1 MLPAVLSGETG
12 LLEQLLPLIAGLGL
26 FMLGMKLLED
36 ALGALA
42 GLPLRRFLR
51 SHASTPPR
59 GLVIGAAATAVLQSS
74 TLVSLLVLAFVGA
87 GIMQLAGAVGVIM
100 GANLGT
106 TLTTWLVASL
116 GFKLDLAAAAMAL
129 IGAGGVGFTLLR
141 RASRARELAGLLLGI
156 GLLLYGL
163 DLMKSGVEDWAA
175 GFDVAPFA
183 GWPLLLMALLG
194 TAVTG
199 TIQSSTAA
207 MMIALG
213 AVHGG
218 LVELPSAAAFAA
230 GTGVGTTFTAL
241 LGALGGSA
249 DKKRVA
255 ATHLGFNVFKAVL
268 ALLLLYPLLALLGR
282 VPGLEDPLL
291 RLAAFHTTTNLLG
304 ITLVLPFAG
313 RLADWLG
320 RRFRSDGGQI
330 NHYLHAAG
338 PEVPEA
344 GLEAVRREV
353 RRALAM
359 TIALNREALRIP
371 ASLDNAWPDPDAGA
385 GRNGRRDFSER
396 YRRLK
401 RLEGE
406 IVEYVARLQLQE
418 ITPRVGSGLSA
429 QLEAMRMAVSSAKAL
444 KDIRG
449 NLVELR
455 LALQAPVDARLEE
468 FEASAA
474 GLYRA
479 IDRLGPGQPEPVL
492 VEAVSGLRSG
502 VREEREAAL
511 TRLYREASR
520 DSIGEEALSTL
531 LNVNRALYLSAQ
543 SLLRALGRHLLAPE
557 TAGVVEDAV
566 PD

>member
-1 MLPAVLSGETG
+1 MLPDV
-12 LLEQLLPLIAGLGL
+12 LPLIAGLGL

-36 ALGALA
+36 ALAALA

-51 SHASTPPR
+51 EHASTPGR
-59 GLVIGAAATAVLQSS
+59 GMVIGAAATAVLQSS

-116 GFKLDLAAAAMAL
+116 GFKLELAAPAMAFM
-129 IGAGGVGFTLLR
+129 GVGGVGFSLLR
-141 RASRARELAGLLLGI
+141 RGGRAHGTAGLLLGI

-163 DLMKSGVEDWAA
+163 DLMKSGVETWASA
-175 GFDVAPFA
+175 FDVAPFS
-183 GWPLLLMALLG
+183 GWPLVMMALLG
-194 TAVTG
+194 VVVTG
-199 TIQSSTAA
+199 AIQSSTAA

-213 AVHGG
+213 ALHGG
-218 LVELPSAAAFAA
+218 IVDLPSAAAFAA
-230 GTGVGTTFTAL
+230 GTSVGTTFTAV

-255 ATHLGFNVFKAVL
+255 AAHLGFNLFKATL
-268 ALLLLYPLLALLGR
+268 ALLILHPLLALLGR
-282 VPGLEDPLL
+282 VPGLADPLL
-291 RLAAFHTTTNLLG
+291 RLAAFHTTINLVG
-304 ITLVLPFAG
+304 IALVLPLAG
-313 RLADWLG
+313 RLAGWLA
-320 RRFRSDGGQI
+320 RRFRDGSDQV

-338 PEVPEA
+338 LEVPEA

-353 RRALAM
+353 RRALGM

-371 ASLDNAWPDPDAGA
+371 VPPGGEWPDPELGQ
-385 GRNGRRDFSER
+385 GRNGRRGFDER

-418 ITPRVGSGLSA
+418 ITREVGSGLST

-444 KDIRG
+444 KDIRD
-449 NLVELR
+449 NLLELR

-468 FEASAA
+468 FEAAA
-474 GLYRA
+474 TALYGA
-479 IDRLGPGQPEPVL
+479 IDRLAPEQPEPVL
-492 VEAVSGLRSG
+492 VETVSSLRNE
-502 VREEREAAL
+502 VREAREDAL
-511 TRLYREASR
+511 TGLYQQASR

-557 TAGVVEDAV
+557 TAGVVEDASL
-566 PD
+566 D

>member
-1 MLPAVLSGETG
+1 VLD
-12 LLEQLLPLIAGLGL
+12 QLLPLIAGLGL

-51 SHASTPPR
+51 THASTPSR

-87 GIMQLAGAVGVIM
+87 GIMQLSGAVGVIM

-116 GFKLDLAAAAMAL
+116 GFKLDLAAPAMAF
-129 IGAGGVGFTLLR
+129 IGVGGVGYALLR
-141 RASRARELAGLLLGI
+141 RASRVRDVAGLLLGI

-183 GWPLLLMALLG
+183 GWSLVMMALLG
-194 TAVTG
+194 MAVTG
-199 TIQSSTAA
+199 AIQSSTAA

-218 LVELPSAAAFAA
+218 LVDLPSAAAFAA

-255 ATHLGFNVFKAVL
+255 ATHLGFNLFKAVL

-291 RLAAFHTTTNLLG
+291 RLAAFHTATNLLG
-304 ITLVLPFAG
+304 IALVLPFAG
-313 RLADWLG
+313 RLALWLG
-320 RRFRSDGGQI
+320 RHFRSDGGHI
-330 NHYLHAAG
+330 NHYLQAAG
-338 PEVPEA
+338 DEVPEA

-353 RRALAM
+353 ARALGM
-359 TIALNREALRIP
+359 TIAMNRETLRVP
-371 ASLDNAWPDPDAGA
+371 ADPDSAWSDPGEVR
-385 GRNGRRDFSER
+385 GRNVRRDFDER

-418 ITPRVGSGLSA
+418 VTPSVGSGLSA
-429 QLEAMRMAVSSAKAL
+429 QLDAMRMAVSSAKAL
-444 KDIRG
+444 KDIRS

-455 LALQAPVDARLEE
+455 LALHAPVDARLEE

-474 GLYRA
+474 ALYRD
-479 IDRLGPGQPEPVL
+479 IDRLGPEQPEPVL
-492 VEAVSGLRSG
+492 VEAVSGLRSR
-502 VREEREAAL
+502 VRETRDGAL

-520 DSIGEEALSTL
+520 DSIDEETLSTL
-531 LNVNRALYLSAQ
+531 LNVNRAIYLSAQ
-543 SLLRALGRHLLAPE
+543 SLLRALGHHLLAPE

-566 PD
+566 AD

>member
-1 MLPAVLSGETG
+1 MLPDV
-12 LLEQLLPLIAGLGL
+12 LPLISGLGL

-36 ALGALA
+36 ALAALA
-42 GLPLRRFLR
+42 GLSLRRFLR

-87 GIMQLAGAVGVIM
+87 GIMQLSGAVGVIM

-116 GFKLDLAAAAMAL
+116 GFKLDLAAPAMVF
-129 IGAGGVGFTLLR
+129 IGAGGVGFALLR
-141 RASRARELAGLLLGI
+141 RASRVRDTAGLLLGI

-163 DLMKSGVEDWAA
+163 DLMKSGVDGWAEA
-175 GFDVAPFA
+175 FDVTPFA

-194 TAVTG
+194 VAVTAL
-199 TIQSSTAA
+199 IQSSTAS
-207 MMIALG
+207 MMIALS
-213 AVHGG
+213 ALHGG
-218 LVELPSAAAFAA
+218 IVDLPSAAAFAA
-230 GTGVGTTFTAL
+230 GTGVGTTFTAV

-255 ATHLGFNVFKAVL
+255 AAHTGFNLFKAVL
-268 ALLLLYPLLALLGR
+268 ALVLLHPLLAVLGWF
-282 VPGLEDPLL
+282 PGLEDPLL
-291 RLAAFHTTTNLLG
+291 RLAAFHTTINLAG
-304 ITLVLPFAG
+304 IALALPFAG
-313 RLADWLG
+313 RLATWLG
-320 RRFRSDGGQI
+320 RRFRDGSEHI

-338 PEVPEA
+338 HEVPEA

-353 RRALAM
+353 RRALGMA
-359 TIALNREALRIP
+359 IAINHEALRIP
-371 ASLDNAWPDPDAGA
+371 APPDGLWPDPEAGE
-385 GRNGRRDFSER
+385 GRNGRRDFDER

-406 IVEYVARLQLQE
+406 IVEYAARLNLHE
-418 ITPRVGSGLSA
+418 ITPRVGAGLSA

-455 LALQAPVDARLEE
+455 LALQAPVDAQLEA

-474 GLYRA
+474 ALYRA
-479 IDRLGPGQPEPVL
+479 IDRLDPAQPEPVL
-492 VEAVSGLRSG
+492 VEAVSGLRNG
-502 VREEREAAL
+502 VREARDGAL
-511 TRLYREASR
+511 TRLYLEASR

-531 LNVNRALYLSAQ
+531 LNVNRAMYLSAQ
-543 SLLRALGRHLLAPE
+543 SLLRALGQHLLAPA

>member
-1 MLPAVLSGETG
+1 MHAD
-12 LLEQLLPLIAGLGL
+12 LLPLIAGLGF
-26 FMLGMKLLED
+26 FMLGMKTLED

-51 SHASTPPR
+51 THASTPAR
-59 GLVIGAAATAVLQSS
+59 GLLIGTVATAVLQSS

-87 GIMQLAGAVGVIM
+87 GIMQLPGAVGVIM

-116 GFKLDLAAAAMAL
+116 GFKLDLAGPAMAF
-129 IGAGGVGFTLLR
+129 IGVGGVGWALL
-141 RASRARELAGLLLGI
+141 ARGTRPREAAGLLLGI

-163 DLMKSGVEDWAA
+163 DLMKSGVEEWATA
-175 GFDVAPFA
+175 FDGAPFA
-183 GWPLLLMALLG
+183 GWPLLLVALVG
-194 TAVTG
+194 MVATAV
-199 TIQSSTAA
+199 IQSSTAA
-207 MMIALG
+207 MMIVLG
-213 AVHGG
+213 ALHGG
-218 LVELPSAAAFAA
+218 LIDLPSAAAFAA
-230 GTGVGTTFTAL
+230 GTGIGTTFTAL
-241 LGALGGSA
+241 LGALGGSP

-255 ATHLGFNVFKAVL
+255 ATHLGFNLFKATLGLVL
-268 ALLLLYPLLALLGR
+268 LHPLLALLGR
-282 VPGLEDPLL
+282 LPGLDDPLL
-291 RLAAFHTTTNLLG
+291 RLAAFHTAINLAG
-304 ITLVLPFAG
+304 IAVALPFAG
-313 RLADWLG
+313 RLAAWLAG
-320 RRFRSDGGQI
+320 RFREDGDRI

-338 PEVPEA
+338 HEVPEA

-359 TIALNREALRIP
+359 TIALNREVLRIP
-371 ASLDNAWPDPDAGA
+371 ATLDTAWPDPEAGQ
-385 GRNGRRDFSER
+385 GRGGRRDFGER

-406 IVEYVARLQLQE
+406 VVEYVSRLQLLAL
-418 ITPRVGSGLSA
+418 TPQVGSGLSA

-444 KDIRG
+444 KDIRD

-468 FEASAA
+468 FQAAASA
-474 GLYRA
+474 LYRA
-479 IDRLGPGQPEPVL
+479 VDRLAPGQPEPVL
-492 VEAVSGLRSG
+492 VEAISALRG
-502 VREEREAAL
+502 DVRDARDGAL
-511 TRLYREASR
+511 ARLYREASQ
-520 DSIGEEALSTL
+520 DTIGEEALSTL
-531 LNVNRALYLSAQ
+531 LNVNRAMYLSAQ

>member
-1 MLPAVLSGETG
+1 MLPDV
-12 LLEQLLPLIAGLGL
+12 LPLMAGLGL

-36 ALGALA
+36 ALAGLA

-51 SHASTPPR
+51 GYASTPAR
-59 GLVIGAAATAVLQSS
+59 GMVIGATATAVLQSS

-116 GFKLDLAAAAMAL
+116 GFKLDLAASAMAL
-129 IGAGGVGFTLLR
+129 IGAGGVGFSLLR
-141 RASRARELAGLLLGI
+141 RGGRAREAAGLLLGA

-163 DLMKSGVEDWAA
+163 DLMKSGVEAWATA
-175 GFDVAPFA
+175 FDVAPFA
-183 GWPLLLMALLG
+183 DWSLVLMALLG
-194 TAVTG
+194 VAVTG
-199 TIQSSTAA
+199 AIQSSTAA

-213 AVHGG
+213 ALHGG
-218 LVELPSAAAFAA
+218 IVELPSAAAFAA
-230 GTGVGTTFTAL
+230 GTGVGTTFTAV

-255 ATHLGFNVFKAVL
+255 AAHLGFNLFKATL
-268 ALLLLYPLLALLGR
+268 ALLILYPLLALLGR
-282 VPGLEDPLL
+282 IPGLADPLL
-291 RLAAFHTTTNLLG
+291 RLAAFHTTINLAG
-304 ITLVLPFAG
+304 IALVLPFAG
-313 RLADWLG
+313 RLARWLG
-320 RRFRSDGGQI
+320 RRFSSGTGDI

-338 PEVPEA
+338 YEVPEA

-353 RRALAM
+353 RRALGM

-371 ASLDNAWPDPDAGA
+371 ASPGGEWPDPEPAQ
-385 GRNGRRDFSER
+385 GRNGRRGFDER

-418 ITPRVGSGLSA
+418 ITPEVGKGLPA
-429 QLEAMRMAVSSAKAL
+429 QLEAMRMAVSSAKAV

-455 LALQAPVDARLEE
+455 LGLQATVDARLEE
-468 FEASAA
+468 FEAGALA
-474 GLYRA
+474 LYAA
-479 IDRLGPGQPEPVL
+479 IDRLAPEQPEPIL
-492 VEAVSGLRSG
+492 VETVSGLRNA
-502 VREEREAAL
+502 VREAREDAL
-511 TRLYREASR
+511 ARLYHEASR
-520 DSIGEEALSTL
+520 DNIGKESLSTL

-543 SLLRALGRHLLAPE
+543 SLLRALGQHLLAPE
-557 TAGVVEDAV
+557 TAGVVEDAS
-566 PD
+566 PE

>member
-1 MLPAVLSGETG
+1 MLPAADSGWTMFPDV
-12 LLEQLLPLIAGLGL
+12 LPLIAGLGL

-36 ALGALA
+36 ALAALA

-51 SHASTPPR
+51 EHADRPAR
-59 GLVIGAAATAVLQSS
+59 GMLIGAAATAILQSS

-116 GFKLDLAAAAMAL
+116 GFRLDLAAPAMAF
-129 IGAGGVGFTLLR
+129 IGVGGVGFSLLR
-141 RASRARELAGLLLGI
+141 RSSRVRETAGLLLGI

-163 DLMKSGVEDWAA
+163 DLMKSGVQAWASA
-175 GFDVAPFA
+175 FDVAPFA
-183 GWPLLLMALLG
+183 DLPLVLMALLG
-194 TAVTG
+194 VAVTG
-199 TIQSSTAA
+199 AIQSSTAA

-213 AVHGG
+213 ALQGG
-218 LVELPSAAAFAA
+218 LVDLPTAAAFAA
-230 GTGVGTTFTAL
+230 GTGVGTTFTAV

-255 ATHLGFNVFKAVL
+255 ATHLGFNLFKATL
-268 ALLLLYPLLALLGR
+268 ALLILHPMLAVLGR
-282 VPGLEDPLL
+282 VPGLVDPLL
-291 RLAAFHTTTNLLG
+291 RLAAFHTTINLAG
-304 ITLVLPFAG
+304 IAVVLPFAG
-313 RLADWLG
+313 RLAGWLG
-320 RRFRSDGGQI
+320 RRFRDGSVQI

-338 PEVPEA
+338 REVPEA
-344 GLEAVRREV
+344 GLEALRREV
-353 RRALAM
+353 RRALGM
-359 TIALNREALRIP
+359 TISLNREVLRIP
-371 ASLDNAWPDPDAGA
+371 APSVGEWPDPDAGQ
-385 GRNGRRDFSER
+385 GHNGRHDFDER

-406 IVEYVARLQLQE
+406 IVEYVALLQLQE
-418 ITPRVGSGLSA
+418 VTPEVGRGLSA

-468 FEASAA
+468 FEVAA
-474 GLYRA
+474 TTLYAA
-479 IDRLGPGQPEPVL
+479 IDRLAPGQPEPVL
-492 VEAVSGLRSG
+492 VQTVSVLRNE
-502 VREEREAAL
+502 VREAREEAL
-511 TRLYREASR
+511 GRLYREAGR
-520 DSIGEEALSTL
+520 DNIGEEVLSTL

-543 SLLRALGRHLLAPE
+543 SLLRALGLHLLAPE
-557 TAGVVEDAV
+557 TAGVVEDASL
-566 PD
+566 D